1 MTPTT
6 CLGLIRKSLFPP
18 TGMCF
23 FMKLKLLRRQTSSP
37 LLLTLRLK
45 SSSSQLYLHTD
56 SQTSGRPR
64 RHLLSE
70 LRPSP
75 LPRDVVLHVLR
86 EVHVQHDEVVQVAP
100 TEGLAGGPA
109 SHVAAPLAG
118 SEHCVQADLW
128 REFHVLQHHLQGNVG
143 TAGAPIRRFAER
155 HRHKDERTVGNNNW
169 GQNSIKLSQNKKCL
183 SKMSEEQR

>member
-1 MTPTT
+1 MTPTM
-6 CLGLIRKSLFPP
+6 CLGLIRKSLLPP

-45 SSSSQLYLHTD
+45 SSSSQLYLHMH
-56 SQTSGRPR
+56 SHRSGGPR
-64 RHLLSE
+64 HQPLSE
-70 LRPSP
+70 RGPYP
-75 LPRDVVLHVLR
+75 LPRDVELHVLR
-86 EVHVQHDEVVQVAP
+86 QVHVQHDKVVQVAP

-109 SHVAAPLAG
+109 SRVAAPLAG

-143 TAGAPIRRFAER
+143 TARAPVRRFTGR
-155 HRHKDERTVGNNNW
+155 HGHKYGGTVGNKRLAAKHY
-169 GQNSIKLSQNKKCL
+169 QTLAEQKKP
-183 SKMSEEQR
+183 E